1 MGFGMGVKNI
11 IFLFVFVFA
20 FSFLFYSFKR
30 FVSFL
35 KVGQPENRFDRAPE
49 RIFNVFK
56 VAFGQTKILR
66 DPIAGPMH
74 FLIFWGFILF
84 LFEVFESIV
93 QGFYSPF
100 NLEFLGGFYSLITFV
115 VDIFS
120 VLVIL
125 SVLFALFRRYV
136 IKVKRLE
143 LDKTAKIDATVVLTL
158 ILIVVIAMLGQNSS
172 EIAANNFKMGPNE
185 FRPVSKLLAQWLFA
199 SPATAS
205 IYHEIFW
212 WIHIVTIFGF
222 MNFLP
227 YSKHFHVF
235 TSIPNVYFSKL
246 QPGKYVPKKLDFED
260 ENIEQF
266 GVLDIEHLTW
276 KQMLDGF
283 TCTECGR
290 CVEVCPA
297 ANTGKP
303 LQPRDIMVSIRHR
316 VEEKAPLLV
325 KGEEDEEIM
334 NKTLVHN
341 YISDEAIWACTTCNA
356 CVYECPVT
364 NEHVDA
370 IIDMRRN
377 LVLMESSFPTEVNPL
392 FKNLET
398 NFNPWAFNHQDRA
411 AWAEGLN
418 VKTMAEDSDTEY
430 LYWVGCAGSY
440 DARYQKVSR
449 AFVQILQKAGVDF
462 RILGTEEK
470 CNGDAARR
478 LGNEYLSDMLMT
490 ENVQTL
496 NNYGVKKIITTCPHC
511 YNTIK
516 NEYPQYGGNF
526 EVIHHTELIK
536 KLLQEGRIS
545 LNESKDVTKITYHDP
560 CYLGRYNSVYDAPRE
575 AIAQIEGIELVEMD
589 KNRDKSFCCG
599 AGGGRMFME
608 EDTGVRI
615 NEERTKQ
622 ALDTGAELIAA
633 ACPFCMTMLSDG
645 TKAFNKE
652 DEVAVKDIAEIIL
665 EHIK

>member
-1 MGFGMGVKNI
+1 METKNI
-11 IFLFVFVFA
+11 IFVFVFVFA
-20 FSFLFYSFKR
+20 FAFLFYSLKKFI
-30 FVSFL
+30 SYL

-56 VAFGQTKILR
+56 VAFGQSKILR

-74 FLIFWGFILF
+74 FLIFWGFMLF

-93 QGFYSPF
+93 QGFYTPF

-115 VDIFS
+115 TDFFS
-120 VLVIL
+120 LFVLL
-125 SVLFALFRRYV
+125 AVLFALYRRY
-136 IKVKRLE
+136 IQKVERLE

-158 ILIVVIAMLGQNSS
+158 ILIVVIAMLGQNASA
-172 EIAANNFKMGPNE
+172 IAANNFKAGAYE
-185 FRPVSKLLAQWLFA
+185 FRPVSNYLAHLLFKN
-199 SPATAS
+199 PETAS
-205 IYHEIFW
+205 VWHEIFW
-212 WIHIVTIFGF
+212 WIHILTIFGF

-235 TSIPNVYFSKL
+235 TSIPNVYFNKL
-246 QPGKYVPKKLDFED
+246 QPGKYAPKRLDFEN
-260 ENIEQF
+260 EEIEQF

-297 ANTGKP
+297 ANSGKP
-303 LQPRDIMVSIRHR
+303 LAPRDIMVSIRHR

-325 KGEEDEEIM
+325 KGIEDEEVM
-334 NKTLVHN
+334 SKTLVHN
-341 YISDEAIWACTTCNA
+341 YISDEALWACTTCNA

-364 NEHVDA
+364 NEHLDA

-377 LVLMESSFPTEVNPL
+377 LVLMESQFPPEVSTL

-398 NFNPWAFNHQDRA
+398 NFNPWAFNQQDRA

-418 VKTMAEDSDTEY
+418 VKTMAEDSNTEY

-470 CNGDAARR
+470 CNGDTARR
-478 LGNEYLSDMLMT
+478 LGNEYLAEMLIT
-490 ENVQTL
+490 ENIETL
-496 NNYGVKKIITTCPHC
+496 NKYGVKKIITTCPHC
-511 YNTIK
+511 YNSIK
-516 NEYPQYGGNF
+516 NEYPQFGGNF
-526 EVIHHTELIK
+526 EVIHHTELIEQ
-536 KLLQEGRIS
+536 LLKEGRIKLKEEIDHS
-545 LNESKDVTKITYHDP
+545 KITYHDP
-560 CYLGRYNSVYDAPRE
+560 CYLGRYNSVYDAPRNSLL
-575 AIAQIEGIELVEMD
+575 QIEGIELVEME
-589 KNRDKSFCCG
+589 KSKDKSFCCG

-608 EDTGVRI
+608 EDTGERI
-615 NEERTKQ
+615 NEIRTKQ
-622 ALDTGAELIAA
+622 ALDTGADTIAA
-633 ACPFCMTMLSDG
+633 ACPFCMTMLNDG

>member
-1 MGFGMGVKNI
+1 MELKNI
-11 IFLFVFVFA
+11 IFTVVFIFA
-20 FSFLFYSFKR
+20 FSFLFYSFKK
-30 FVSFL
+30 FISYL
-35 KVGQPENRFDRAPE
+35 KVGQPENRYDRVPE
-49 RIFNVFK
+49 RILNVIK

-66 DPIAGPMH
+66 DPVAGPMH
-74 FLIFWGFILF
+74 FLIFWGFMIF
-84 LFEVFESIV
+84 LFEVVEAII

-100 NLEFLGGFYSLITFV
+100 TWEFLRGFYSLITFV
-115 VDIFS
+115 VDIFAVF
-120 VLVIL
+120 VLVA
-125 SVLFALFRRYV
+125 VLFALFRRY
-136 IKVKRLE
+136 IQKVKRLE
-143 LDKTAKIDATVVLTL
+143 LDRTAKIDATVVLTL
-158 ILIVVIAMLGQNSS
+158 ILIVVLAMLGQNSS
-172 EIAANNFKMGPNE
+172 SIAARNFKLGEYE
-185 FRPVSKLLAQWLFA
+185 FRPVSYALAHLLFK
-199 SPATAS
+199 SPQTAGT
-205 IYHEIFW
+205 YHEIFW
-212 WIHIVTIFGF
+212 WVHILTIFGF

-235 TSIPNVYFSKL
+235 TSLPNVYFNKL
-246 QPGKYVPKKLDFED
+246 QPGKYVPKKLDFEN
-260 ENIEQF
+260 EEIEQF

-290 CVEVCPA
+290 CVEACPA

-303 LQPRDIMVSIRHR
+303 LAPRDIMVAIRHR

-325 KGEEDEEIM
+325 KGIEDEEIM
-334 NKTLVHN
+334 SKTLVHN

-364 NEHVDA
+364 NEHLDA

-377 LVLMESSFPTEVNPL
+377 LVLMESQFPTEASQL

-398 NFNPWAFNHQDRA
+398 NFNPWAFNQQDRA

-418 VKTMAEDSDTEY
+418 VKTMAEDSNTEY

-440 DARYQKVSR
+440 DARYQKVSK

-470 CNGDAARR
+470 CNGDTARR
-478 LGNEYLSDMLMT
+478 LGNEYLAEMLIT
-490 ENVQTL
+490 ENVETL
-496 NNYGVKKIITTCPHC
+496 NKYGVKKIITTCPHC
-511 YNTIK
+511 YNSIK
-516 NEYPQYGGNF
+516 NEYPQFGGKF
-526 EVIHHTELIK
+526 EVIHHTELIDQLIK
-536 KLLQEGRIS
+536 EGRIELKEGNDNS
-545 LNESKDVTKITYHDP
+545 KITYHDP
-560 CYLGRYNSVYDAPRE
+560 CYLGRYNSVYDAPRDSLTK
-575 AIAQIEGIELVEMD
+575 IQGVELVEME

-599 AGGGRMFME
+599 AGGGRMFLE
-608 EDTGVRI
+608 ETEGTRI

-622 ALDTGAELIAA
+622 ALETGADTIAV

-645 TKAFNKE
+645 TKAFDKE
-652 DEVAVKDIAEIIL
+652 DEVGVKDIAEIIL